1 MVDYRKVDKT
11 LWTSEQIASHLKAI
25 GAEHPPKR
33 PDKLQKAVTA
43 PQQRYGSNRK
53 YYKRGGE
60 W

>member
-11 LWTSEQIASHLKAI
+11 IWTPKQIADHLKAI

-43 PQQRYGSNRK
+43 PQQRNGNGK
-53 YYKRGGE
+53 YHKRGGE

>member
-11 LWTSEQIASHLKAI
+11 VWTPEQIASHLKAI

-43 PQQRYGSNRK
+43 PQQRKGNGK

>member
-1 MVDYRKVDKT
+1 MDYRSVKT
-11 LWTSEQIASHLKAI
+11 ETWSKERIEQHLKDI
-25 GAEHPPKR
+25 GAEHPPKP

-43 PQQRYGSNRK
+43 PQQHNGNNR

>member
-1 MVDYRKVDKT
+1 MIDYRDVKKET
-11 LWTSEQIASHLKAI
+11 WSKERIEQHLKVI

-43 PQQRYGSNRK
+43 PQQHNGNSR

>member
-1 MVDYRKVDKT
+1 MIDYRKVKT
-11 LWTSEQIASHLKAI
+11 VVWTPEQIANHLKAI

-43 PQQRYGSNRK
+43 PQQHNGNSR

>member
-1 MVDYRKVDKT
+1 MKVKSEV
-11 LWTSEQIASHLKAI
+11 WTQERIAKHLKAI
-25 GAEHPPKR
+25 GAEYPPKR

-43 PQQRYGSNRK
+43 PQQHNGNSR